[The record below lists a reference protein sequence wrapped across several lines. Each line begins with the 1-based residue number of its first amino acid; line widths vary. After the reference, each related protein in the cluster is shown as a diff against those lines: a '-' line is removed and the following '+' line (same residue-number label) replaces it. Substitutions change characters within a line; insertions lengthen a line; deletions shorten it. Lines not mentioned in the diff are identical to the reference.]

1 MPVKS
6 KSNAAKQPTGSTHIF
21 SKVECAES
29 AKDGRAR
36 KVITRSGRGYRGKF
50 PSLKLGRLV
59 HWESLVERDLI
70 LHLEYDPDIEHY
82 QEQPC
87 VIDYYDDKGK
97 SRKYYPDFLVR
108 RVDDSEALLEAKPA
122 AKVRSPKLRA
132 KLAAIALRMEE
143 KNHQFRVM
151 TDTEIRRQPRFDNL
165 SRIHDAVRSSK
176 SLYSNGPVGIPNTL
190 TSSITFGQLVRLMMG
205 ERPVFQLYLY
215 GLIGLD
221 LDRELCDS
229 SIVTLM

>member
-1 MPVKS
+1 MPIKS
-6 KSNAAKQPTGSTHIF
+6 KSNAAKQPTGSTGTF
-21 SKVECAES
+21 AKVECGKS
-29 AKDGRAR
+29 VKDGRAR
-36 KVITRSGRGYRGKF
+36 KVITRRGRGYRGKF

-70 LHLEYDPDIEHY
+70 LHLEYDPQIEHY

-87 VIDYYDDKGK
+87 VIDYYDHKGK
-97 SRKYYPDFLVR
+97 SRKYYPDFLIR
-108 RVDDSEALLEAKPA
+108 RADDSEALLEAKPA
-122 AKVRSPKLRA
+122 AKVRAPKLRA

-143 KNHQFRVM
+143 RNHQFRVM

-176 SLYSNGPVGIPNTL
+176 SLYSDGPISLPNTV
-190 TSSITFGQLVRLMMG
+190 TAPITFGHLVRLMMG
-205 ERPVFQLYLY
+205 ERQVFELYLL
-215 GLIGLD
+215 GFIGLD
-221 LDRELCDS
+221 LDSELCDS